1 MIHLSWRSQ
10 VTRTAVDSNGS
21 VLQDAVIEGKTDF
34 VRLLLEHGCKLSTP
48 IFSLQSMPLQRR
60 RESYHEQG
68 GEVADWNRSKQRFHG
83 NRGSAL
89 RVDWQRAA
97 ASCENA
103 NNGGSYEQ
111 RRLRGIQQDS
121 RKSLTRVGG
130 LSKIIIFVDFCF
142 VQVSSTAVNN
152 GYGSLMRNAVLDH
165 KTFFVQ
171 LLLQHG

>member
-68 GEVADWNRSKQRFHG
+68 GEVAD
-83 NRGSAL
+83 
-89 RVDWQRAA
+89 
-97 ASCENA
+97 
-103 NNGGSYEQ
+103 
-111 RRLRGIQQDS
+111 
-121 RKSLTRVGG
+121 
-130 LSKIIIFVDFCF
+130 
-142 VQVSSTAVNN
+142 
-152 GYGSLMRNAVLDH
+152 
-165 KTFFVQ
+165 
-171 LLLQHG
+171 